1 LKKSSSIRLLG
12 YIIVIGFGLLGV
24 LLKDTVGDYGMI
36 LIFAGLPIGV
46 FCIFYALKVERRE
59 DKQK

>member
-1 LKKSSSIRLLG
+1 MKRSSSIRLLG
-12 YIIVIGFGLLGV
+12 YIIVLGFGFLGI

-46 FCIFYALKVERRE
+46 FCIFYAVKVERRE
-59 DKQK
+59 DKK

>member
-1 LKKSSSIRLLG
+1 MKKSSSIRLLG
-12 YIIVIGFGLLGV
+12 YIIVIGFGFLGV

-36 LIFAGLPIGV
+36 LIFSGLPIGV

-59 DKQK
+59 DKK